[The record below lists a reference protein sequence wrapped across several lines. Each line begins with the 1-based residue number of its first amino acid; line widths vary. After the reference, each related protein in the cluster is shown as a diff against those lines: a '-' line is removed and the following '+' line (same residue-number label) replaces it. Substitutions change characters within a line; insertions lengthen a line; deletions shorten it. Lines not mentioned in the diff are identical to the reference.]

1 MTGWLSP
8 GHPISGLTFFVNGQ
22 GLGGCMMLYHLYDS
36 VDELLAPETL
46 TRLIGQPV
54 QYVRCLPKS
63 GGFSGSHLLTVET
76 NNGATNGRFVL
87 KRMASQWDWL
97 MNSTADRHCR
107 SVTLWQAGFLDQ
119 LQPSIDHAI
128 LACACDGD
136 GWAILMRDVTPT
148 LLGERIFTAKEVYC
162 SLDAMA
168 VLHATFWDMP
178 GLEEP
183 TLGLCDTLGIVR
195 TFSPEIAR
203 RIPSTTS
210 ILPKASCEGWELLQ
224 VMVDPDV
231 VGLLQQLV
239 LDPQPLCAA
248 LARYPKTLVHGDYR
262 GMNAGIR
269 WQNPPQVVLLD
280 WQLAGCGAATIDL
293 AWFINQPRVR
303 LSPVTTEA
311 GIAYY
316 RQRLAEQL
324 GSRFDGE
331 SWEPLLNLGL
341 LANILRMGCFTA
353 WFILHSED
361 ETEPPILRK
370 TLHLFNQQA
379 RMASKWL

>member
-1 MTGWLSP
+1 
-8 GHPISGLTFFVNGQ
+8 
-22 GLGGCMMLYHLYDS
+22 
-36 VDELLAPETL
+36 
-46 TRLIGQPV
+46 
-54 QYVRCLPKS
+54 
-63 GGFSGSHLLTVET
+63 
-76 NNGATNGRFVL
+76 
-87 KRMASQWDWL
+87 
-97 MNSTADRHCR
+97 
-107 SVTLWQAGFLDQ
+107 
-119 LQPSIDHAI
+119 
-128 LACACDGD
+128 
-136 GWAILMRDVTPT
+136 
-148 LLGERIFTAKEVYC
+148 
-162 SLDAMA
+162 
-168 VLHATFWDMP
+168 
-178 GLEEP
+178 
-183 TLGLCDTLGIVR
+183 
-195 TFSPEIAR
+195 
-203 RIPSTTS
+203 
-210 ILPKASCEGWELLQ
+210 
-224 VMVDPDV
+224 MVDPDV